1 MDSFIG
7 SCGAILE
14 VSSPEKK
21 DFCLSRR
28 YGILTLTKRGGFK
41 VQSSYLLI
49 PGINHQLITTA
60 PPEKS

>member
-28 YGILTLTKRGGFK
+28 YGILTLTKRGGR
-41 VQSSYLLI
+41 I
-49 PGINHQLITTA
+49 
-60 PPEKS
+60 